1 MAISKKKYRRYSDE
15 DILDQLREHYRE
27 TSKITYASFYENKS
41 VCSGETVL
49 ARFGTWNKAV
59 EKAGIKRP
67 HIEYNKEK
75 LIEMLKEKVQ
85 NGEIRSLNGL
95 RKVKGIPSMNYIE
108 RHWGYA
114 EIREALGLKKRIISY
129 SDDYLIENYRKIK
142 RMRKYKGKQIT
153 VEMFV
158 KETGISNTVMTRHFG
173 SWRKFLKLLKEKGN
187 TNEISKV
194 THTNEELLKMYKEFS
209 EKIGKGDTGATRKEV
224 NEGFEY
230 DVGVLEVRFGGLN
243 NMRRL
248 LGFYIEEER
257 EGKYTKELLKE
268 KLLEKYEQCRR
279 KITQK
284 EMKELAKTE
293 KFPAIITFLR
303 YFHTTKMSDVW
314 NEILNMD
321 V

>member
-1 MAISKKKYRRYSDE
+1 
-15 DILDQLREHYRE
+15 
-27 TSKITYASFYENKS
+27 
-41 VCSGETVL
+41 
-49 ARFGTWNKAV
+49 
-59 EKAGIKRP
+59 
-67 HIEYNKEK
+67 
-75 LIEMLKEKVQ
+75 
-85 NGEIRSLNGL
+85 
-95 RKVKGIPSMNYIE
+95 
-108 RHWGYA
+108 
-114 EIREALGLKKRIISY
+114 
-129 SDDYLIENYRKIK
+129 
-142 RMRKYKGKQIT
+142 
-153 VEMFV
+153 
-158 KETGISNTVMTRHFG
+158 
-173 SWRKFLKLLKEKGN
+173 
-187 TNEISKV
+187 
-194 THTNEELLKMYKEFS
+194 MYKEFS